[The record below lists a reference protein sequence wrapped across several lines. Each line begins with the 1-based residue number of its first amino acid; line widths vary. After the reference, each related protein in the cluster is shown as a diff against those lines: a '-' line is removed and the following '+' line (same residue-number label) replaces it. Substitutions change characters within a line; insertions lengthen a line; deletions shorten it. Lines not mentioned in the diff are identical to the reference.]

1 MRKTAKTGRAVKTAA
16 GKKAA
21 KKSAVKTK
29 PAPKAKSG
37 TRARKTV
44 VRAKPAAGKK
54 RPAVKPMARAKSA
67 PARKQGVAAVKG
79 NPLLDELREAASGL
93 DADGIRQ
100 LIRQAAVLKH
110 NMRVLKE
117 HEERKKMATV
127 DILRKGSGLTNKTTI
142 DVKEADDGSSFIIII
157 NNARNFFALDEM
169 RKLVAICHAA
179 ESETDAARR
188 LYNWFTQYRKDVLV
202 DTDIGGAG
210 DQALFTMY
218 RFIKGKYALKQG

>member
-1 MRKTAKTGRAVKTAA
+1 
-16 GKKAA
+16 
-21 KKSAVKTK
+21 
-29 PAPKAKSG
+29 
-37 TRARKTV
+37 
-44 VRAKPAAGKK
+44 
-54 RPAVKPMARAKSA
+54 
-67 PARKQGVAAVKG
+67 
-79 NPLLDELREAASGL
+79 
-93 DADGIRQ
+93 
-100 LIRQAAVLKH
+100 
-110 NMRVLKE
+110 MRVLKE
-117 HEERKKMATV
+117 HEERKKKATV
-127 DILRKGSGLTNKTTI
+127 DTLRKGSGLTNKTTI